1 MYASDTL
8 FTSKRIALLILEIN
22 LKKCKRSTNARLLFM
37 TPLWK
42 GEKVMMT
49 KHHSSSWME
58 EDIIEHTIYDLHT
71 VASVWTLRSGA
82 AMPNVGGNVFPVD
95 DLRTRFDG

>member
-71 VASVWTLRSGA
+71 GLIRSGA
-82 AMPNVGGNVFPVD
+82 AMPNIRGNVLPVD

>member
-1 MYASDTL
+1 V
-8 FTSKRIALLILEIN
+8 E
-22 LKKCKRSTNARLLFM
+22 
-37 TPLWK
+37 
-42 GEKVMMT
+42 GEKKVMMT

-82 AMPNVGGNVFPVD
+82 AMPNVGGTVFHVD